1 MKQIILD
8 EKVTIWVRR
17 TCEIHDDV
25 TEEEIMEQVKN
36 NTVFD
41 SENIEVLSNDFL
53 FDTEEPMLVEN
64 NGGESTLEYVELKQG
79 NYNVISDNSEG

>member
-17 TCEIHDDV
+17 TCEIPDDV

-36 NTVFD
+36 NTIFD
-41 SENIEVLSNDFL
+41 SGNIEVCSNDFL
-53 FDTEEPMLVEN
+53 FETEQSMTVEDNGEEP
-64 NGGESTLEYVELKQG
+64 TLEYMELKKG
-79 NYNVISDNSEG
+79 NYYKKKY